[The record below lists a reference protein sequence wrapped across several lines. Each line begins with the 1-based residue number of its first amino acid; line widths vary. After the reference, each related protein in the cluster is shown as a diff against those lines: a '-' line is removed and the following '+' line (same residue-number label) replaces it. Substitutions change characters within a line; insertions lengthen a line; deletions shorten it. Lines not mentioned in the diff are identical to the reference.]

1 MFAGEKMRTRVQ
13 GTFEGLSG
21 SLSSLSQVP
30 LEGYEIHMGK
40 TTRLH
45 GASPILTL
53 TTEEED
59 GAAVGSVCGCYIHGI
74 FDRAEMTRAFLSI
87 LMEQKGM
94 DPAAIRTKDM
104 AQYKEEQYDK
114 LAEII
119 RENLDM
125 ERIYEILEKGAADRW
140 NYPQEK

>member
-1 MFAGEKMRTRVQ
+1 
-13 GTFEGLSG
+13 
-21 SLSSLSQVP
+21 
-30 LEGYEIHMGK
+30 
-40 TTRLH
+40 
-45 GASPILTL
+45 
-53 TTEEED
+53 
-59 GAAVGSVCGCYIHGI
+59 
-74 FDRAEMTRAFLSI
+74 
-87 LMEQKGM
+87 M